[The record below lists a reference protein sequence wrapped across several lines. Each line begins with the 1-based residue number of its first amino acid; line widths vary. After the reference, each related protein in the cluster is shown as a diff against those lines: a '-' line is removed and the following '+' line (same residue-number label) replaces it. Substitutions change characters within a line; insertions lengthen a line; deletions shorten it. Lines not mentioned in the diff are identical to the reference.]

1 MNAGPGRVGAAPVAL
16 VATTAEVLAHP
27 ELDAGL
33 LAPWERHRL
42 AGIRVPARRDDV
54 VAARLLLRLCASRV
68 TGLPPR
74 AVEPAQRCPGCGR
87 DGHGRPYLPDH
98 PGLGASFSHADGLAA
113 AVVGPGPVG
122 IDVEPLTRRPGPVP
136 VLRRLLPHDE
146 VDAACAEPDPGPA
159 LLRLWVRREAL
170 FKAGRDDVPLTAWT
184 DRRRAAVV
192 ALAAADG
199 ATGATGVGGACRGA
213 GTDGA
218 TGAGRADRGAGA
230 DRAAGALVPAL
241 SLGPAP
247 SPSRSPAPPSGR

>member
-1 MNAGPGRVGAAPVAL
+1 MSAGPTAAYGQHAAPVAL
-16 VATTAEVLAHP
+16 VAPTAEVLAHP
-27 ELDAGL
+27 ELDERL
-33 LAPWERHRL
+33 LAPWERRRL

-68 TGLPPR
+68 TGLPPGDV
-74 AVEPAQRCPGCGR
+74 APAQRCPGCGR
-87 DGHGRPYLPDH
+87 DGHGRPYLPDR

-122 IDVEPLTRRPGPVP
+122 IDVEPLTRRPGPVS

-170 FKAGRDDVPLTAWT
+170 FKAGRNDVRLTEWT

-192 ALAAADG
+192 AVA
-199 ATGATGVGGACRGA
+199 GA
-213 GTDGA
+213 GPSES
-218 TGAGRADRGAGA
+218 RPAD
-230 DRAAGALVPAL
+230 ALPSGSDSGPAPPLGPGPAL
-241 SLGPAP
+241 LLGPAP
-247 SPSRSPAPPSGR
+247 DRPLSPAPSPAPAPPSGR

>member
-1 MNAGPGRVGAAPVAL
+1 MSAGPGRAGAAAVVL

-27 ELDAGL
+27 ELDERL
-33 LAPWERHRL
+33 LAPWERRRL

-54 VAARLLLRLCASRV
+54 LAARLLLRLCASRI

-122 IDVEPLTRRPGPVP
+122 IDVEPLTRRPGPVS

-170 FKAGRDDVPLTAWT
+170 FKAGRDDVRLTAWT

-192 ALAAADG
+192 ALAGADGAEGVDGAGGADWGAAADG
-199 ATGATGVGGACRGA
+199 AAEAPVSS
-213 GTDGA
+213 
-218 TGAGRADRGAGA
+218 
-230 DRAAGALVPAL
+230 L
-241 SLGPAP
+241 SPGPAP
-247 SPSRSPAPPSGR
+247 SPSPSPAPPSGR

>member
-1 MNAGPGRVGAAPVAL
+1 MSAGPGRLGPGPTVSYEKPPAAVAL

-27 ELDAGL
+27 ELDEGL

-42 AGIRVPARRDDV
+42 AGIRVPGRRDDV

-74 AVEPAQRCPGCGR
+74 GVAPAQRCPGCGR

-98 PGLGASFSHADGLAA
+98 PGLGVSYSHADGLAA

-146 VDAACAEPDPGPA
+146 VDAARAGPDPGPA

-170 FKAGRDDVPLTAWT
+170 FKAGTDDVRLTEWT
-184 DRRRAAVV
+184 DRGRAAVV
-192 ALAAADG
+192 ALA
-199 ATGATGVGGACRGA
+199 
-213 GTDGA
+213 
-218 TGAGRADRGAGA
+218 GAGA
-230 DRAAGALVPAL
+230 DGAAGAPVPPL
-241 SLGPAP
+241 SFGQ
-247 SPSRSPAPPSGR
+247 APPSGR